1 MKISFVI
8 TGTIDLDDAWG
19 DPVQL
24 QREVQHDFVD
34 ALRERSGQWSG
45 LETRTE
51 IAASCTTMLQGVLEV
66 GRP

>member
-8 TGTIDLDDAWG
+8 TGTIDLDDDWG

-24 QREVQHDFVD
+24 QQDVQRDFID
-34 ALRERSGQWSG
+34 ALQDRSGQWSG

-51 IAASCTTMLQGVLEV
+51 LTAVCTTLIQH
-66 GRP
+66 

>member
-8 TGTIDLDDAWG
+8 TGTIDLDDDWG

-24 QREVQHDFVD
+24 QREVQHDFID

-51 IAASCTTMLQGVLEV
+51 LTAVCTTLLQGVSEV
-66 GRP
+66 RS